1 MDDYLICTQN
11 ILKNKF
17 GNEPGKTSY
26 LKVPPEDNLILP
38 KHKVNLSAFLKEIMA
53 HDGDIVIFLHGYNQG
68 DDVVLLRHRLLKKRF
83 SEVGLTGDLI
93 TFAWPSKENALLYL
107 EDRHDA
113 KMTAMELVNSCINL
127 LAKQQSKNCEKNI
140 HIIAHSTGAYIV
152 QEAFDDA
159 ETTRSTAEVNWN
171 VSQIIFI
178 GGDVSS
184 DSMRQERAETIYR
197 HCNRLT
203 NYYNPFDNIL
213 AISNVKRVGAKNRV
227 GRIGL
232 PENIPS
238 KAVDVN
244 CGQYYNKYKE
254 TLNVEVGSHSHSW
267 YFYSNDWYKDA
278 FETILGEL
286 DRNVIPTRVKENGK
300 LFLRRP

>member
-1 MDDYLICTQN
+1 M
-11 ILKNKF
+11 KNKF
-17 GNEPGKTSY
+17 GNKPGKTSY

-53 HDGDIVIFLHGYNQG
+53 HDGDIVIFIHGYNQG

-83 SEVGLTGDLI
+83 SEVGFTGGLI

-127 LAKQQSKNCEKNI
+127 LAKQQNKNCEKNI

-244 CGQYYNKYKE
+244 CGQYYNKHKE
-254 TLNVEVGSHSHSW
+254 SLNVEVGSHSHSW

-300 LFLRRP
+300 LFLRKP